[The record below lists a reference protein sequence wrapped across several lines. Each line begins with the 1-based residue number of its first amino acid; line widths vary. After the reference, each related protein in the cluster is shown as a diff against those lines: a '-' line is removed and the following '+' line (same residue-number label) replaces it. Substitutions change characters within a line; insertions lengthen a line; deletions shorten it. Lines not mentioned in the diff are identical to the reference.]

1 MNRSQKESVINE
13 LKDSFLNSEASF
25 LVNYSGLTV
34 AQMQDLRRKL
44 TERGGKLKVFKARL
58 MKIACSD
65 KTDLAKTSLADE
77 SLREFSENFK
87 EQVGLVFAQTD
98 VPGVAKKI
106 IEFSKNNKALG
117 IVAGYFEKR
126 MISKAD
132 IAILATIPPRDVLLA
147 QVIRGIQG
155 PVAGL
160 VCVLNAVIL
169 KLLYVLTDL
178 SVKEVANKK
187 DS

>member
-1 MNRSQKESVINE
+1 MNRSQKELVINE
-13 LKDSFLNSEASF
+13 LKNSFLNSEASF

-44 TERGGKLKVFKARL
+44 TEQDGKLKVSKARL
-58 MKIACSD
+58 MRIAS
-65 KTDLAKTSLADE
+65 SSDE
-77 SLREFSENFK
+77 SLSEFSKNFK
-87 EQVGLVFAQTD
+87 EQVGLVFAQAN

-106 IEFSKNNKALG
+106 IEFSKNNKALD
-117 IVAGYFEKR
+117 IIAGYFEKR

-132 IAILATIPPRDVLLA
+132 ISILATIPPRDVLLA

-160 VCVLNAVIL
+160 ACVLNAVIL
-169 KLLYVLTDL
+169 RLLYVL
-178 SVKEVANKK
+178 KEVANKK